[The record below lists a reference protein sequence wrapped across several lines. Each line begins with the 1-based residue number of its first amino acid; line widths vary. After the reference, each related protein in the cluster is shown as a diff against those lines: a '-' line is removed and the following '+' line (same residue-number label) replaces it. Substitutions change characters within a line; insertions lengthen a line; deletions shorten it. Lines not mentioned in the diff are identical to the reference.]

1 MKISTKSRY
10 GIIALI
16 DLVINSE
23 YGSVTLKA
31 ISERQNISERYL
43 EQIFS
48 LLRKSGLIIGKKG
61 AQGGYTLTKH
71 PNEIT
76 IGEILKVLEGDL
88 LLIDVKEYEANEM
101 EGFVNREIW
110 SEINKKINDYFY
122 ISIIVWYNLHSYIE
136 YYFTNEENIY
146 ESSNWNDTPFDPA

>member
-110 SEINKKINDYFY
+110 SEINKKINDYFE
-122 ISIIVWYNLHSYIE
+122 SITLEEIVNKRTKELFIQLDYLMKMGKR
-136 YYFTNEENIY
+136 
-146 ESSNWNDTPFDPA
+146 DTAFP